1 MQAAGPPVLAYVVMA
16 LGATGLTLGDFFIKK
31 SALAGVSLPALLVFS
46 WPFTIAALLV
56 LAHLQGGIRHHLYP
70 RAPGRLLIRAVL
82 LLVMAT
88 LNITSLMM
96 NPYAQHAM
104 LFQLSPVFAL
114 LIGVIV
120 LGERLSPHVV
130 LVLVTCL
137 AGTWLILD
145 PGLQGVSAT
154 LLIAVAAALSNA
166 VTNTFVAM
174 NRTAATPLGFTF
186 WAVNGVSLV
195 IVPWWLLADRS
206 VPGLDAQVLIQ
217 LSAGFAVL
225 GIILASLAMQLARG
239 NIGRI
244 SIMLYVQM
252 PVALG
257 LGWLTFGEY
266 PPRTAILGGVMIA
279 LAGASVP
286 VLARRQ
292 MKRTPT

>member
-1 MQAAGPPVLAYVVMA
+1 MQAGSPPVMAYVVMA

-31 SALAGVSLPALLVFS
+31 SSLAGVSLPALMVFS
-46 WPFTIAALLV
+46 WPFTVAALLV
-56 LAHLQGGIRHHLYP
+56 LAHLKGGIRHHLYP
-70 RAPGRLLIRAVL
+70 HAPGRLLIRAVL

-114 LIGVIV
+114 LISVLV
-120 LGERLSPHVV
+120 LGERLSAHVIV
-130 LVLVTCL
+130 VLVTCL

-145 PGLQGVSAT
+145 PGFQGISAT

-166 VTNTFVAM
+166 VTNTFVAV

-206 VPGLDAQVLIQ
+206 VPALNAQMFIQ

-257 LGWLTFGEY
+257 LGWLALGEY
-266 PPRTAILGGVMIA
+266 PPQSAILGGILIG

-286 VLARRQ
+286 LMGRRH
-292 MKRTPT
+292 RERAPT